1 MKQFIK
7 SIIKKNVLLYRCA
20 SNILSV
26 IRKFNIKY
34 RYFSTLKKDFKNKL
48 GYDLD
53 LKNPKSFNEKLQ
65 WLKCYYR
72 DPIMPICADKVAV
85 RDIVAQIIGKEY
97 LVPIYG
103 VFNSV
108 EEIDISKLPN
118 SFVLKPSHSSG
129 RVIVCIDKEKMN
141 WHENFKK
148 LKKWLTENYYYQNGE
163 WVYKH
168 IQPRVICEKLLDNN
182 INDYKFYCF
191 NGEPKILLVCTDRE
205 NRVKMNY
212 YDMDFNELDF
222 SWSCEKSK
230 LHLNKPQKLK
240 SMINLAKKLSLPF
253 PHVRVDFFCVNNNIF
268 FSELTFFDANGFGKF
283 YPVEWDYKLGDM
295 LDLNN
300 CKKDYIVIKSGA
312 YL

>member
-34 RYFSTLKKDFKNKL
+34 RYFNTLKKDFKNKL

-85 RDIVAQIIGKEY
+85 RDIVAQTIGKEY

-129 RVIVCIDKEKMN
+129 RVIVCTDKEKMN

-163 WVYKH
+163 WVYKD
-168 IQPRVICEKLLDNN
+168 IQPKIICEKLLNRGM
-182 INDYKFYCF
+182 NDYKFYCF
-191 NGEPKILLVCTDRE
+191 NGKPMLLLVYFYQ
-205 NRVKMNY
+205 NNKLMMNY
-212 YDMDFNELDF
+212 YDMN
-222 SWSCEKSK
+222 
-230 LHLNKPQKLK
+230 LNLLPFKQYSDIFEGKVKFPSNFKKIVL
-240 SMINLAKKLSLPF
+240 LAKKLSYGF
-253 PHVRVDFFCVNNNIF
+253 PHVRVDFFIDGEQIY
-268 FSELTFFDANGFGKF
+268 FSELTFFDGNGMDKF
-283 YPVEWDYKLGDM
+283 EPVEWDYKLGDM